1 MSVAIADQ
9 SLSSLLITAAL
20 KLLEKQPDLSGLD
33 LADVHTR
40 DKFKRPILVVNA
52 ITDGERIYQSGVFSV
67 DLTVDFLTTNKTP
80 DETFLKWEG
89 RLWNLLSN
97 TELLP
102 GLLNDEGEGIVVH
115 AAMNP
120 TSSPSEFSDLQRD
133 ITYTLSLVAAKVAA
147 E

>member
-9 SLSSLLITAAL
+9 SLATLLITAAL
-20 KLLEKQPDLSGLD
+20 QLLDKQPNLAGLNK
-33 LADVHTR
+33 ADVHTR
-40 DKFKRPILVVNA
+40 GKFDRPILVVNA
-52 ITDGERIYQSGVFSV
+52 VSDGERIYRSGVFSV
-67 DLTVDFLTTNKTP
+67 DLTVDFLTTNKT
-80 DETFLKWEG
+80 DDATFLQWEG

-97 TELLP
+97 TDLLP
-102 GLLNDEGEGIVVH
+102 GQLNTEGEGLVVH

-133 ITYTLSLVAAKVAA
+133 ITYTVGLVAAKVAA